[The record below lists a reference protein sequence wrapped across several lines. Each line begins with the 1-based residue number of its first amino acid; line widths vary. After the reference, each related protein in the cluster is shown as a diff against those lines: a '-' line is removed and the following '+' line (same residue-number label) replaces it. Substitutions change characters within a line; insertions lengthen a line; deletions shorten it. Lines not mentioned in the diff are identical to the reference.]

1 MTTNTNNISNLSIE
15 KVKLLQQLIQ
25 EKNEDNYKAILWLV
39 EKLREDLE
47 K

>member
-1 MTTNTNNISNLSIE
+1 MTTNTNKISDLSIE
-15 KVKLLQQLIQ
+15 KVKLLQHLIK
-25 EKNEDNYKAILWLV
+25 EKNEDDYKAILWLV